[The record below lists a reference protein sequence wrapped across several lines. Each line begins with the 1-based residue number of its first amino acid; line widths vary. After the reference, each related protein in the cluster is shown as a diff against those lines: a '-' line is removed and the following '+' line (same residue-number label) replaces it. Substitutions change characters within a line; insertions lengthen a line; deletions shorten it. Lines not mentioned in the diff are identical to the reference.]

1 MQGQALAPINSGSC
15 NKEELSHI
23 QPWLFSSP
31 VVPLR
36 TQSLAGGA
44 CFYGVVAMTMDFDAQ
59 GNISYSENKAGDFP
73 RSESKPVCL
82 SCIAEGLKV

>member
-1 MQGQALAPINSGSC
+1 M
-15 NKEELSHI
+15 
-23 QPWLFSSP
+23 
-31 VVPLR
+31 
-36 TQSLAGGA
+36 GA
-44 CFYGVVAMTMDFDAQ
+44 CFYEVVAMTLDFDAQ